1 MSQPSKDLKLE
12 ESTLRSIIDV
22 LIDSQQGFQKIG
34 EELKEESLKRWFLEE
49 SLRRAEF
56 RGDLETV
63 LHQEGVHDIKEGG
76 TVAGKVNRVWGELKA
91 QLGGGDHTILATAE
105 EGEDAAKK
113 VYAEALAKYLPHP
126 VRELLTR
133 QAAHIQESHD
143 FVKAARNSGK

>member
-76 TVAGKVNRVWGELKA
+76 TVGGKVNRVWGELKA

-143 FVKAARNSGK
+143 FVKAARDSGK